1 MQFAVKNFDPDVKIV
16 VSENLDLKENEVAVC
31 LGFVQGNNHPE
42 KVLWKT
48 ISFSTKGLK
57 DATFNEELVEIVSI
71 ILRANAKHY
80 GWTDGDDPSCMFYNP
95 NTSPCRTVENQG
107 HQK

>member
-71 ILRANAKHY
+71 ILRANAK
-80 GWTDGDDPSCMFYNP
+80 GSRKNKFTFLREP
-95 NTSPCRTVENQG
+95 
-107 HQK
+107 